1 MAPSASSA
9 PAICDNESSVALSP
23 LFMSSASDPDFE
35 GYDHV
40 TWYVGN
46 AKQAATY
53 YATRMGF
60 KLVAYRGLETG
71 SRRIASWVVS
81 NGRATF
87 VLTSPIRGAGYR
99 AEGMPEAEEQ
109 KIGEIHQHLATHGD
123 AVKDVAFKVDDARAL
138 YYSAVAN
145 GATSVQ
151 EPLSVYDNRDGEI
164 VTAVIRTYG
173 DTTHT
178 LVERSRY
185 HGTFM
190 PGYRAVTKR
199 DPLADHLPPVPLEAI
214 DHCVGNQ
221 DWNGMESACA

>member
-1 MAPSASSA
+1 MPPSAIGL
-9 PAICDNESSVALSP
+9 PASTYEESSMVLS
-23 LFMSSASDPDFE
+23 MSSTSNPEFQ

-53 YATRMGF
+53 YTTRMGF
-60 KLVAYRGLETG
+60 KIVAYRGLETG
-71 SRRIASWVVS
+71 SRCIASWVVS

-87 VLTSPIRGAGYR
+87 VLTSPIRAAGYR
-99 AEGMPEAEEQ
+99 PEGILEAEKQ
-109 KIGEIHQHLATHGD
+109 KLDEIHRHLTTHGD
-123 AVKDVAFKVDDARAL
+123 AVKDIAFEVDDARTL
-138 YYSAVAN
+138 YYSAVAK

-151 EPLSVYDNRDGEI
+151 EPLSVYDQRDGEI
-164 VTAVIRTYG
+164 VTAVIKTYG

-185 HGTFM
+185 HGLFM
-190 PGYRAVTKR
+190 PGYRAIQKQ
-199 DPLADHLPPVPLEAI
+199 DPLADHLPHVSLEAI

-221 DWNGMESACA
+221 DWDGMESTCA

>member
-1 MAPSASSA
+1 MAPSAINS
-9 PAICDNESSVALSP
+9 PASKVEE
-23 LFMSSASDPDFE
+23 SASSMRSTSVPDFQ

-46 AKQAATY
+46 AKQAAAY

-60 KLVAYRGLETG
+60 KPVAYRGLETG
-71 SRRIASWVVS
+71 SRSVASWVVS

-87 VLTSPIRGAGYR
+87 VLTSPIRGAVHR
-99 AEGMPEAEEQ
+99 IEGIPEAEQ
-109 KIGEIHQHLATHGD
+109 RKIEEIHQHLMTHGD
-123 AVKDVAFKVDDARAL
+123 AVKDVAFEVDDARAL

-145 GATSVQ
+145 GAIGVQ
-151 EPLSVYDNRDGEI
+151 EPLSVCDQRDGEI
-164 VTAVIRTYG
+164 VTAVIKTYG

-185 HGTFM
+185 HGSFM
-190 PGYRAVTKR
+190 PGYCAVTKT
-199 DPLADHLPPVPLEAI
+199 DPLADVLPPVSLEAI

-221 DWNGMESACA
+221 DWDGMESACA

>member
-1 MAPSASSA
+1 
-9 PAICDNESSVALSP
+9 
-23 LFMSSASDPDFE
+23 MSSAANPDFQ

-53 YATRMGF
+53 YVTRMGF
-60 KLVAYRGLETG
+60 NLVAYRGLETG
-71 SRRIASWVVS
+71 SRSIASWVVS

-87 VLTSPIRGAGYR
+87 VLTSPIREAGYR
-99 AEGMPEAEEQ
+99 AEEIPEAEIRMIE
-109 KIGEIHQHLATHGD
+109 EIHQHLKTHGD
-123 AVKDVAFKVDDARAL
+123 AVKDVAFEVDDARAL
-138 YYSAVAN
+138 YDNAVAN
-145 GATSVQ
+145 GATGVQ
-151 EPLSVYDNRDGEI
+151 EPISVYDQRDGEI
-164 VTAVIRTYG
+164 VMAVIKTYG

-199 DPLADHLPPVPLEAI
+199 DPLADLLPGVSLEAI

-221 DWNGMESACA
+221 DWDGMESACA

>member
-1 MAPSASSA
+1 MCSTS
-9 PAICDNESSVALSP
+9 I
-23 LFMSSASDPDFE
+23 PDFQ

-71 SRRIASWVVS
+71 SRSVASWVVS

-87 VLTSPIRGAGYR
+87 VLTSPIRGAGHR
-99 AEGMPEAEEQ
+99 IEGIPEAEKR
-109 KIGEIHQHLATHGD
+109 KIEEIHQHLMTHGD
-123 AVKDVAFKVDDARAL
+123 AVKDVAFEVDNARAL

-145 GATSVQ
+145 GAIGVQ
-151 EPLSVYDNRDGEI
+151 EPLSVCDQRDGEI
-164 VTAVIRTYG
+164 VTAVIKTYG

-185 HGTFM
+185 RGSFM
-190 PGYRAVTKR
+190 PGYCAMTKA
-199 DPLADHLPPVPLEAI
+199 DPLADHLPPVSLEAI

-221 DWNGMESACA
+221 DWDGMESACA

>member
-1 MAPSASSA
+1 MALSASS
-9 PAICDNESSVALSP
+9 
-23 LFMSSASDPDFE
+23 MSSASNPDFQ

-53 YATRMGF
+53 YVTRMGF
-60 KLVAYRGLETG
+60 NLVAYRGLETG
-71 SRRIASWVVS
+71 SRSIASWVVS

-87 VLTSPIRGAGYR
+87 VLTSPIREAGYR
-99 AEGMPEAEEQ
+99 AEDIPEVEIRMIE
-109 KIGEIHQHLATHGD
+109 EIHQHLKTHGD
-123 AVKDVAFKVDDARAL
+123 AVKDVAFEVDDARAL
-138 YYSAVAN
+138 YDNAVAN
-145 GATSVQ
+145 GATGVQ
-151 EPLSVYDNRDGEI
+151 EPISVYDQRDGEI
-164 VTAVIRTYG
+164 VTAVIKTYG
-173 DTTHT
+173 DTTHS

-199 DPLADHLPPVPLEAI
+199 DPLADLLPGVTLEAI

-221 DWNGMESACA
+221 DWDGMESACA